1 MEPTDGTTALVSTSP
16 PPRMLN
22 PSRPFIERPKA
33 TILLVA
39 GFFLLGVVAYFQL
52 PISTLPDVDFPT
64 INVQATLPGAS
75 AETMASSVAGPLERA
90 LSNVP
95 NVTSMTSTS
104 SFSQTNIILQFAL
117 ERDID
122 AAAQDVQA
130 AINSTSNLPKDLP
143 SPPTYEKINPSAFAV
158 LSLAATSAT
167 MPLPEVYD
175 YVDNIVSRALAQ
187 FPGVGLVDYHGDQIP
202 AVRIQVNP
210 TALAAHGLDLEDVR
224 TALVNATVDSPKGTL
239 DSNRKTII
247 LDSNDQ
253 LLKAK
258 PYNDQIIAW
267 RNGSPVRIRDIGQ
280 AIDAAQ
286 ESKTA
291 AWSQTNRAIIIDIHK
306 QSGGKVNVPVLV
318 DRIKAALPGL
328 QASIPSAIQ
337 LKVVSDRTQT
347 IRASVIDVEKTLL
360 ITIGLVALVIFL
372 FLRSARATL
381 IPAVSIP
388 LSLVGTFIFMHALGF
403 SLDNISLMALTV
415 AVGFVVDDAIV
426 VMENVVRH
434 VEMGKSRLQAAIDGA
449 GEVGFTL
456 LTMTLS
462 LIAAFLPLLLMGGVI
477 GRVFREFSV
486 TLSIAIIL
494 SGLISITQTAVACRL
509 FLTGHQKV
517 TTGRLHQMAERV
529 ENWFLNVYRTGLSWV
544 LKHRLWGLIGTTAL
558 FLGSVYLFIII
569 PKGFV
574 PEQDNGLI
582 SASTEAAPD
591 ISFSEMCR
599 KQQEIAQIVMRDP
612 DVDNVYH
619 FVEPYPASNN
629 GRLMIFLKRFDQRKT
644 TAQDVIA
651 RLRPQ
656 LKGAVPGMR
665 VFLQPL
671 QEIQIGAG
679 GKTQYQY
686 VLQGSD
692 LTELY
697 KWAQIYAN
705 KLESLPQLQ
714 DVASDLNASAPST
727 VVLVDRDKAA
737 KYGISPDSVDQI
749 LYDAFGQ
756 RQVTTVFTPLSQ
768 HKVILE
774 VQPNWH
780 VDATSLQAIRI
791 KSPNTG
797 GQIPLDSIAHLERSF
812 TPLAVNHLGPFP
824 SVTLSFNLAPGAF
837 LSDAVRAIQ
846 KMEADTKTPSSVRAS
861 FRGSA
866 LAFQDSLSSQP
877 ILIIAAVLV
886 VYIILGVL
894 YESFIHPITI
904 LSSLPSATFG
914 ALLAMWLF
922 KCDLSVITLIGL
934 VLLVGIV
941 KKNAIMMVDVAL
953 SLQREKRVSAHDAI
967 FQASLLR
974 FRPIMMT
981 TMCAL
986 LGAIPLVISN
996 GAGSE
1001 LRRPLGVAVIG
1012 GLVVSQ
1018 FVTLY
1023 TVPLIFLNMDRIANW
1038 SRGTRKPAGQKL
1050 ATKKPTLEE
1059 IVTR

>member
-1 MEPTDGTTALVSTSP
+1 MANLSK
-16 PPRMLN
+16 
-22 PSRPFIERPKA
+22 PFIERPKA
-33 TILLVA
+33 TILLVT
-39 GFFLLGVVAYFQL
+39 GFFVLGVVAYFQL

-64 INVQATLPGAS
+64 INVWAWMPGAS
-75 AETMASSVAGPLERA
+75 AENVASSIAGPLERA

-104 SFSQTNIILQFAL
+104 SLSQTNITLQFAL

-130 AINSTSNLPKDLP
+130 AINSTSGLPKDLP
-143 SPPTYEKINPSAFAV
+143 SPPTYEKVNPSAFSI
-158 LSLAATSAT
+158 LSLAATSDT

-175 YVDNIVSRALAQ
+175 YVDNVVSRALSQ
-187 FPGVGLVDYHGDQIP
+187 FPGVGVVDYHGDQVP
-202 AVRIQVNP
+202 AIRVQVNP
-210 TALAAHGLDLEDVR
+210 SALAAHGLDLEDVR
-224 TALVNATVDSPKGTL
+224 TALASSTVDRPKGTL
-239 DSNRKTII
+239 DGEKKTVI
-247 LDSNDQ
+247 LGSNDQ
-253 LLKAK
+253 LFKARA
-258 PYNDQIIAW
+258 YNDQIIAW

-280 AIDAAQ
+280 AIDAAEQ
-286 ESKTA
+286 SKTA
-291 AWSQTNRAIIIDIHK
+291 AWAQASRAIIIDVHK
-306 QSGGKVNVPVLV
+306 QSGAKVNVPVLV
-318 DRIKAALPGL
+318 DKIKAALPAL
-328 QASIPSAIQ
+328 EASVPSAIR
-337 LKVVSDRTQT
+337 LTVVSDRTQT
-347 IRASVIDVEKTLL
+347 IRASVLEVEKTLL

-372 FLRSARATL
+372 FLRSAQATL
-381 IPAVSIP
+381 IPAISIP
-388 LSLVGTFIFMHALGF
+388 LSLIGTFIFMYGF
-403 SLDNISLMALTV
+403 GYSLDHISLMGLTI

-426 VMENVVRH
+426 VMENVMRH

-462 LIAAFLPLLLMGGVI
+462 LVAAFLPLLLMGGVI

-486 TLSIAIIL
+486 TVRVAIIL
-494 SGLISITQTAVACRL
+494 SGAISITQTAVACRL
-509 FLTGHQKV
+509 FLHRKPENSGLFRSIE
-517 TTGRLHQMAERV
+517 GAEK
-529 ENWFLNVYRTGLSWV
+529 WFLNFYRVGLSWV
-544 LKHRLWGLIGTTAL
+544 LRHRRWGMIVTIGM
-558 FLGSVYLFIII
+558 FLGSVYLFVII

-591 ISFSEMCR
+591 ISFAEMSG
-599 KQQEIAQIVMRDP
+599 KQQELAQIVMRDP
-612 DVDNVYH
+612 DVNNVYH
-619 FVEPYPASNN
+619 FVEPYPAANN
-629 GRLMIFLKRFDQRKT
+629 GRLMIFLKAFDQRKT
-644 TAQDVIA
+644 TAREVIA

-656 LKGAVPGMR
+656 LKGAVPGIK
-665 VFLQPL
+665 VFLKPL
-671 QEIQIGAG
+671 QEIQIGGG

-686 VLQGSD
+686 VMEGSD
-692 LTELY
+692 VAELY
-697 KWAQIYAN
+697 KWAQIYED
-705 KLESLPQLQ
+705 KLNSLPQLQ
-714 DVASDLNASAPST
+714 DVASDLNPSAPSM
-727 VVLVDRDKAA
+727 VVAVDRDKAA

-756 RQVTTVFTPLSQ
+756 RQVATIFSPLSQ

-774 VQPNWH
+774 VQPSWH
-780 VDATSLQAIRI
+780 LDGTSLKAIRI

-797 GQIPLDSIAHLERSF
+797 QQIPLNTIAHLNPSF
-812 TPLAVNHLGPFP
+812 APLAINHLGPFP

-837 LSDAVRAIQ
+837 LSDAVSAIQ
-846 KMEADTKTPSSVRAS
+846 KLEIDIKKPSSIRAA

-866 LAFQDSLSSQP
+866 QAFQDSLTSQP
-877 ILIIAAVLV
+877 LLIIAAILV

-914 ALLAMWLF
+914 ALLAMWLLHY
-922 KCDLSVITLIGL
+922 DLSVIALIGL
-934 VLLVGIV
+934 ILLVGIV

-953 SLQREKRVSAHDAI
+953 SLQREQKLDAEEAI
-967 FQASLLR
+967 FKASLLR

-986 LGAIPLVISN
+986 LGAIPLVVSS

-1012 GLVVSQ
+1012 GLLVSKL
-1018 FVTLY
+1018 VTLY
-1023 TVPLIFLNMDRIANW
+1023 TVPLIFLNMDRLARW
-1038 SRGTRKPAGQKL
+1038 SGGRKGRGSQGRPARDSY
-1050 ATKKPTLEE
+1050 LEE